1 MDDIAFIASS
11 KSFKK
16 NIKILEREANNL
28 IKLGEEYLI
37 SFNIE
42 KTELIYFYRTK
53 NTPSLTLPNK
63 TILAPSKLVKWLG
76 VYFDSNLKFK
86 DYRLIRTSLAKV
98 SFYRINRLLNI
109 TIGLSPFIIR

>member
-28 IKLGEEYLI
+28 IKLGEEYSI

-42 KTELIYFYRTK
+42 KTELIHFYGTK
-53 NTPSLTLPNK
+53 NTPGLTLPNK
-63 TILAPSKLVKWLG
+63 TVLAPSKLVK
-76 VYFDSNLKFK
+76 
-86 DYRLIRTSLAKV
+86 
-98 SFYRINRLLNI
+98 
-109 TIGLSPFIIR
+109 

>member
-1 MDDIAFIASS
+1 MDDIALIASS

-42 KTELIYFYRTK
+42 KTELIYFYGTK

-63 TILAPSKLVKWLG
+63 TILAPSKLVK
-76 VYFDSNLKFK
+76 
-86 DYRLIRTSLAKV
+86 
-98 SFYRINRLLNI
+98 
-109 TIGLSPFIIR
+109 